1 MPMIHAETVKAVQEL
16 LRGRGIEQHE
26 NESWGDYVAR
36 GLEVSSGQA
45 EAFLEALH
53 AGCRV
58 EEALRVAGISAP
70 TGNGAVLKEIARTV
84 GTALGKIARLT
95 RGKACTRV
103 APRAVFSAVG
113 ATEDQ
118 VNLTLPVPQRLD
130 NRGTKAEDLAGTGAH
145 DSAGG

>member
-16 LRGRGIEQHE
+16 LRDRGIEQHE

-36 GLEVSSGQA
+36 GLGVSAGQA

-53 AGCRV
+53 EGCTV
-58 EEALRVAGISAP
+58 EEAVRVTGISAP
-70 TGNGAVLKEIARTV
+70 AGNSAVLKEIARTV
-84 GTALGKIARLT
+84 GTALGKIARIT
-95 RGKACTRV
+95 KGKACAPV
-103 APRAVFSAVG
+103 APRAMFSAVG

-118 VNLTLPVPQRLD
+118 VNFTLPVPQRLD
-130 NRGTKAEDLAGTGAH
+130 NRGTKAEDLAGTGTH